1 MSLPMN
7 RLVPILLLTS
17 ASPSHALD
25 ARNPDPVSV
34 LEAAFAAQNVGNV
47 EAATAFY
54 TEDAVITNTR
64 GREATGKEGLR
75 RFHESNRDANVQ
87 FSVGTDPVVDGS
99 KVTLHGEAKIEFFDK
114 IGLDLVEVGTMVIV
128 EGNRIKALRPFYPL
142 RAVAR
147 IDAACRERG
156 ADVPFFGRP
165 CSEFVDGARAYTTQL
180 ISQGLVPNE

>member
-7 RLVPILLLTS
+7 RLVPILLLAS

-34 LEAAFAAQNVGNV
+34 VEAAFAAQNVGNV

-64 GREATGKEGLR
+64 GRESTGKEGLR

-87 FSVGTDPVVDGS
+87 FSVGTNPVVDGS
-99 KVTLHGEAKIEFFDK
+99 KVTLHGEAKIEFFDQ
-114 IGLDLVEVGTMVIV
+114 IGLGPVEVGTMVIV

-165 CSEFVDGARAYTTQL
+165 CSEFVDGSRAYTTRL
-180 ISQGLVPNE
+180 IAEGLVPNE